1 MPKETCSLSGEMTIV
16 LNKDRAQACDS
27 TAHVFAQVIRVVFND
42 GTTIIGPTA
51 EDGVAAQKNGD
62 IGKVQLQGNKKF

>member
-1 MPKETCSLSGEMTIV
+1 MTIV

-42 GTTIIGPTA
+42 GTTIIGLTA

-62 IGKVQLQGNKKF
+62 IGKV